1 MKTNNKRFSTE
12 IEMEKLSAIAIAV
25 QCRVEVL
32 ALAVNKENK
41 HRIGKENKSLL
52 LAGGHDC
59 VSKDSNKI
67 YK

>member
-1 MKTNNKRFSTE
+1 MKTNNKRSSPE
-12 IEMEKLSAIAIAV
+12 IEREKLSAIAIAV
-25 QCRVEVL
+25 QCRVEAL
-32 ALAVNKENK
+32 ALNKGNK

-52 LAGGHDC
+52 FAGGHDC